1 MTNNTAIILV
11 FIFFFAN
18 LQHSF
23 SQNTDDTTSYSI
35 CSKPFSCGTLIT
47 NVSYPFWGGN
57 RPHFCGTHGFKL
69 TCTNNNNN
77 QTTASLQ
84 LGLQNFHVLAIN
96 QTQSTMRIVRTDFV
110 YDQCSSNHNHLT
122 NTSLN
127 GSPFTFLPNTLQN
140 ITIFYDCPSGNP
152 SLVGK
157 TNTFTCQNDSRKHGF
172 YAVNATQTQQFR
184 NCGVSVQVQVSR
196 DNNVSGNNNLKKA
209 LDEGFD
215 VQYDADLSSKCKTCI
230 ESGGVCGTNHTNSS
244 DEFSCYCPTG
254 TTNASSVCSSHNK
267 SSKKHKVLKLVLGFL
282 GTGIGLPLIAVIICR
297 NKAKV
302 WKFIKNQLGLMNKH
316 DRNLEAFL
324 ESQGP
329 LGIKRYSFSDVKKM
343 TNSFKLKLGEGGYG
357 SVYKGKLPNNGS
369 SVAVK
374 ILNDSKG
381 NNGEEFVN
389 EVASISKTSHVNVV
403 TLVGFCL
410 EGRRKA
416 LVYEFMPNGSLEK
429 FIHKKKDESTPSLS
443 WDKLYQ
449 IAIGI
454 AKGLE
459 YLHKG
464 CNTKIVHFDIKPHN
478 ILLDENYRPK
488 ISDFGLAKLG
498 EKDESIM
505 SMSYARGT
513 VGYVAPEMCN
523 KSLGGVSHKSDV
535 YSYGMM
541 LLEIVGGHKNANVE
555 ASCSSEIYFPQLVV
569 YKKLELG
576 SDLGLDGVMS
586 REENELAKKMTMVG
600 LWCIQ
605 TIPSQRPTISRVID
619 MLEGSMD
626 SMEMPPKPTLSSP
639 PRSTTDFSTAS
650 LSGDSV

>member
-1 MTNNTAIILV
+1 MMSNTILV
-11 FIFFFAN
+11 FFFFFFTT
-18 LQHSF
+18 LQQSY
-23 SQNTDDTTSYSI
+23 SENNDTSYSI
-35 CSKPFSCGTLIT
+35 CSKPFSCGTRIT
-47 NVSYPFWGGN
+47 NASYPFWGGN
-57 RPHFCGTHGFKL
+57 RPQFCGTNGFKL
-69 TCTNNNNN
+69 TCTNN
-77 QTTASLQ
+77 TTSLQ
-84 LGLQNFHVLAIN
+84 IASQKFHVLAIN
-96 QTQSTMRIVRTDFV
+96 QTQSTMRLVRTDFV
-110 YDQCSSNHNHLT
+110 YDRCSSNLT

-127 GSPFTFLPNTLQN
+127 GSPFHFLPNTLHN
-140 ITIFYDCPSGNP
+140 ITIFYDCPSGDHY
-152 SLVGK
+152 
-157 TNTFTCQNDSRKHGF
+157 TNNFTCQNDSSKRGF
-172 YAVNATQTQQFR
+172 YAVNVTRAQQFR
-184 NCGVSVQVQVSR
+184 NCGVSVQVQVSGS
-196 DNNVSGNNNLKKA
+196 VGNNLKGA

-215 VQYDADLSSKCKTCI
+215 VQYDADLSSKCKTCT
-230 ESGGVCGTNHTNSS
+230 ESGGVCGTNNETDSS
-244 DEFSCYCPTG
+244 QFSCYCLTG
-254 TTNASSVCSSHNK
+254 THASACSSHK
-267 SSKKHKVLKLVLGFL
+267 SSSKHKVLKLVLGFL

-316 DRNLEAFL
+316 DRNIEAFL

-329 LGIKRYSFSDVKKM
+329 LGIKRYNFSDVKKM
-343 TNSFKLKLGEGGYG
+343 TNSFKVKLGEGGYG
-357 SVYKGKLPNNGS
+357 SVYKGKLPNGS

-374 ILNDSKG
+374 MLNDSKR

-410 EGRRKA
+410 EGSRKA
-416 LVYEFMPNGSLEK
+416 LIYEFMPNGSLEK
-429 FIHKKKDESTPSLS
+429 FVHKKADQSTPALS

-498 EKDESIM
+498 TKDESIM

-523 KSLGGVSHKSDV
+523 KSFGGVSHKSDV

-541 LLEIVGGHKNANVE
+541 LLEMVGGQKNANVE
-555 ASCSSEIYFPQLVV
+555 ASRSSEIYFPQLVI
-569 YKKLELG
+569 YKKLEVG

-586 REENELAKKMTMVG
+586 TEENELAKKMIMVG

-626 SMEMPPKPTLSSP
+626 SMEMPPKPTMSSP

-650 LSGDSV
+650 LSGDSC

>member
-1 MTNNTAIILV
+1 M
-11 FIFFFAN
+11 
-18 LQHSF
+18 
-23 SQNTDDTTSYSI
+23 
-35 CSKPFSCGTLIT
+35 
-47 NVSYPFWGGN
+47 
-57 RPHFCGTHGFKL
+57 
-69 TCTNNNNN
+69 
-77 QTTASLQ
+77 
-84 LGLQNFHVLAIN
+84 
-96 QTQSTMRIVRTDFV
+96 TMRIEMLVD
-110 YDQCSSNHNHLT
+110 
-122 NTSLN
+122 TSKVFPL
-127 GSPFTFLPNTLQN
+127 L
-140 ITIFYDCPSGNP
+140 IFRRNP
-152 SLVGK
+152 YFQK
-157 TNTFTCQNDSRKHGF
+157 RSRI
-172 YAVNATQTQQFR
+172 
-184 NCGVSVQVQVSR
+184 
-196 DNNVSGNNNLKKA
+196 LKKW
-209 LDEGFD
+209 
-215 VQYDADLSSKCKTCI
+215 
-230 ESGGVCGTNHTNSS
+230 
-244 DEFSCYCPTG
+244 
-254 TTNASSVCSSHNK
+254 
-267 SSKKHKVLKLVLGFL
+267 GFL

-316 DRNLEAFL
+316 DRNIEAFL

-329 LGIKRYSFSDVKKM
+329 LGIKRYNFSDVKKM
-343 TNSFKLKLGEGGYG
+343 TNSFKVKLGEGGYG
-357 SVYKGKLPNNGS
+357 SVYKGKLPNGS

-374 ILNDSKG
+374 MLNDSKR

-410 EGRRKA
+410 EGSRKA
-416 LVYEFMPNGSLEK
+416 LIYEFMPNGSLEK
-429 FIHKKKDESTPSLS
+429 FVHKKADQSTPALS

-498 EKDESIM
+498 TKDESIM

-523 KSLGGVSHKSDV
+523 KSFGGVSHKSDV

-541 LLEIVGGHKNANVE
+541 LLEMVGGQKNANVE
-555 ASCSSEIYFPQLVV
+555 ASRSSEIYFPQLVI
-569 YKKLELG
+569 YKKLEVG

-586 REENELAKKMTMVG
+586 TEENELAKKMIMVG

-626 SMEMPPKPTLSSP
+626 SMEMPPKPTMSSP

-650 LSGDSV
+650 LSGDSC